1 VSLQVSILPASG
13 KGVTLEDEIG
23 RLPLIKTKAQAL
35 KEIYKIANDSR
46 HHVLLDDENK
56 WLETKM
62 RVIRMLVRRGITCR
76 KEAPNDRAVD

>member
-1 VSLQVSILPASG
+1 MR
-13 KGVTLEDEIG
+13 DEIG
-23 RLPLIKTKAQAL
+23 RLPLIKTKVQAL

-62 RVIRMLVRRGITCR
+62 RTIRMLVRRGITCER
-76 KEAPNDRAVD
+76 KA